1 MTSPLPT
8 IDAPCFLCG
17 AADAE
22 PRWRTADRAFA
33 VPGVYT
39 VARCRHCGFLYQR
52 PRVRD
57 EHLAACYP
65 DHYPRHQEPSPR
77 VPFKGSPARA
87 RAARWALA
95 TRLGYTRLRPTG
107 AGPGT
112 RCRAALLFR
121 RIKWDCPP
129 WRGRGRYLDVGCGS
143 GGALGVAQALGWEVT
158 GIEMDEPAA
167 QKARRFSARV
177 HAGDLFTAP
186 FGSGE
191 FDCVTALHVLEHVP
205 DPVGAVRRML
215 GWLAPAGLLV
225 LEVPNA
231 GGLGARLFGRA
242 WSGLELPRHLS
253 HFTPETLE
261 RAVTQAGG
269 RVVWRWHGAKPR
281 YYLWSLGYWLR
292 DRGWGRLAAL
302 AEWRPVYGLLKLAL
316 EVTLPMARWAGLGEV
331 VRVGVERGATL
342 TRPPLTLP
350 SPLRGEGDEVGNTVN
365 SRGRGRPRGGEGGW
379 PRSGAGSR

>member
-1 MTSPLPT
+1 VTASPLPT

-17 AADAE
+17 SADAE

-39 VARCRHCGFLYQR
+39 VARCRRCGFLYQR

-77 VPFKGSPARA
+77 LPFKGSPARA

-95 TRLGYTRLRPTG
+95 TRLGYDRLRTPGAGLATRL
-107 AGPGT
+107 
-112 RCRAALLFR
+112 RAALLIR
-121 RIKWDCPP
+121 RLRWDCPP

-143 GGALGVAQALGWEVT
+143 GGALGVAQALGWEVA
-158 GIEMDEPAA
+158 GVEIDEAA
-167 QKARRFSARV
+167 AEKARRFSARV
-177 HAGDLFTAP
+177 HAGDLFSAP
-186 FGSGE
+186 FGPGE
-191 FDCVTALHVLEHVP
+191 FDCVSAFHVLEHVP

-215 GWLAPAGLLV
+215 EWLAPAGLLV
-225 LEVPNA
+225 IEVPNA

-261 RAVTQAGG
+261 QVIAQAGG
-269 RVVWRWHGAKPR
+269 RVVWRWHQAKPR
-281 YYLWSLGYWLR
+281 YYLWSLGHWLR
-292 DRGWGRLAAL
+292 DRDCRRLAAR
-302 AEWRPVYGLLKLAL
+302 AEWRPVYGALKLGL
-316 EVTLPMARWAGLGEV
+316 EVTLPLARWAGRGEV
-331 VRVGVERGATL
+331 VRVGVERRDGST
-342 TRPPLTLP
+342 
-350 SPLRGEGDEVGNTVN
+350 GEGAPE
-365 SRGRGRPRGGEGGW
+365 
-379 PRSGAGSR
+379 RSGPSG